1 MQDLLLNYIMI
12 VLAILVTLWIGAEV
26 FDHYFP
32 KKVTPRLRGATRN
45 NTQLNNGETL

>member
-1 MQDLLLNYIMI
+1 MQDLLLNYVMI

-32 KKVTPRLRGATRN
+32 KEVVRPRGATRN
-45 NTQLNNGETL
+45 NPNLNTGE